1 MDTDRERDCG
11 EQKETGSPER
21 QEGTALGGHAHRSI
35 GNAPAANKGAIRA
48 RYAVVVGPRTALSL
62 VTVAAA
68 ALLAANALAVAAV
81 PGNPVRGK
89 AYFVHTGLFCT
100 SCHTLKATRSTGRD
114 GPNLN
119 KAKPGYARIVE
130 RVTQGRNPT
139 RRWPTG
145 MPAYGGRHAELT
157 KAQIQDIAAFVY
169 SATHK

>member
-1 MDTDRERDCG
+1 MDTDRERYCG
-11 EQKETGSPER
+11 EQKVTGSPER

-48 RYAVVVGPRTALSL
+48 RYAVVMGPRTALSL

-68 ALLAANALAVAAV
+68 E
-81 PGNPVRGK
+81 